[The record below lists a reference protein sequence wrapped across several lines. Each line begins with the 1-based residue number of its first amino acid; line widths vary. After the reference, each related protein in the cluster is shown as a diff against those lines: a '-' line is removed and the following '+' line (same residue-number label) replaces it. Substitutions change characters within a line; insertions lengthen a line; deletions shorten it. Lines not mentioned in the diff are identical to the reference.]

1 MISNLEEYK
10 KVNDIFVNESS
21 IKFMNHGYYPIH
33 KFSEDLKCESKY
45 ESSLYFHLLDF
56 YKNKTYSTKLLDIGC
71 GRGGGIYYLNQKYN
85 FLESHGVDICKE
97 SIDFC
102 KSTYLDSHIKFS
114 VQDALNLKYEKNYFD
129 IILNVESSHC
139 YKSRMLF
146 FNEAFKILKKDGY
159 FLYTDTIPN
168 RQVADNIFDYLSKKY
183 KNVVVN
189 DITENVCES
198 CYYLKNDLLNNK
210 KINKD
215 AFDYL
220 INIFESKYFLYKN
233 KKSLYF
239 SYICYDKQFDYLY
252 F

>member
-1 MISNLEEYK
+1 MIEEYK
-10 KVNDIFVNESS
+10 KVSSIFDDDPS

-56 YKNKTYSTKLLDIGC
+56 YKNNTYSKKILDIGC

-85 FLESHGVDICKE
+85 FLESHAVDICE
-97 SIDFC
+97 ENIEFC
-102 KSTYLDSHIKFS
+102 KKIYSNSNIKFL
-114 VQDALNLKYEKNYFD
+114 VQDAINLKYQKSYFD
-129 IILNVESSHC
+129 IVLNVESSHC
-139 YKSRMLF
+139 YKSRMSF
-146 FNEAFKILKKDGY
+146 FNESFRILKKDGY
-159 FLYTDTIPN
+159 FLYTNTIPN
-168 RQVADNIFDYLSKKY
+168 KKVAESIFEYLNKKY

-198 CYYLKNDLLNNK
+198 CYYLKKNLLDNK
-210 KINKD
+210 KMNKD

-220 INIFESKYFLYKN
+220 INIFESKYLLYKN

-239 SYICYDKQFDYLY
+239 SYICYDKQFDYSY